1 MKQKVTVNN
10 TPKTKQPKYP
20 YIGIFKSGPELVV
33 FFTRKNEGV
42 CISTGDSNNTV
53 GQYSS
58 DWNEERF
65 DPLDGFITWEQEA

>member
-1 MKQKVTVNN
+1 MRQKVTINN
-10 TPKTKQPKYP
+10 TPKTTQPKYP
-20 YIGIFKSGPELVV
+20 YIGILKNDPELVV
-33 FFTRKNEGV
+33 FFTGKNEGV

-65 DPLDGFITWEQEA
+65 DPLDGSITWEQKT